1 MRIES
6 TLCHQNDPQLS
17 NFPNGESRHQVHITI
32 LHSQVGLAPLQ
43 FQTFSLQEESFIS
56 SFLSSQIR
64 EAAIGDEMTSKN
76 QAIVNCFACLNK

>member
-17 NFPNGESRHQVHITI
+17 NFPNGESRYQVHITI

-43 FQTFSLQEESFIS
+43 SQTFSLQEESFFLH
-56 SFLSSQIR
+56 SFQVRFMRQRL
-64 EAAIGDEMTSKN
+64 EMK
-76 QAIVNCFACLNK
+76 